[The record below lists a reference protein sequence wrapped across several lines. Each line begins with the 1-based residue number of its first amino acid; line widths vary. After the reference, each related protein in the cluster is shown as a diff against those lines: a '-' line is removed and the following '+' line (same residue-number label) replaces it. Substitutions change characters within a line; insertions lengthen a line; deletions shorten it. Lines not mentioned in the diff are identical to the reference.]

1 MGSSTQHYLGEYYS
15 RYGVFLARHP
25 AAVLVVS
32 LLLVAALLPGLAFLQ
47 VEEDVFYLFS
57 PVHGRWREEK
67 AAVERHFPSGVY
79 GVFLYEIFD
88 RIVHGA
94 GNISSI
100 LHTLPA
106 DERDFDPTRLTSLAR
121 GVDVMF
127 EDLRGESVL
136 KESALREILRFHREA
151 MALEANVSG
160 AVYTFGDLCAQHRG
174 TCLENPLLQAIGYH
188 GENIANLTVTY
199 PLLSRPEG
207 GMAFLGGTLAGL
219 EFQEGELNVVSGAK
233 VFSNTYFL
241 KSQGREDDWRSKVWL
256 REFTLMVNAF
266 QSNVVR
272 VMALTDGWLK
282 DATEGKVAE
291 AKQLV
296 TAGLSVLSVFC
307 MLACLRRGEGWLDTW
322 RRSSP
327 LLGLAGVLSG
337 GFAALSSGGLL
348 GYCGVRISDI
358 AYLAPALVLGVG
370 VDDMFIMLA
379 AWRRTDP
386 ADSLETR
393 AGQALRE
400 AAGTITITSLT
411 NALAFGIGSLSDFPY
426 ARTFC
431 GYTALAML
439 FDYIYQV
446 TFFAALLVFSGKM
459 EYPSS
464 VSLCCHDNVPYSK
477 LQNAGESIKV
487 SNDFDPSILS
497 DYEDDVTFAEV
508 LLDDSPKGR
517 IEVWWERTQR
527 IGMSTIEELD
537 PEFEDS
543 ESLND
548 ADESLS
554 RRLGRAITSKQ
565 TLVWLACVYCTY
577 LFVAGAGIASL
588 EVRDLSRDDWIDRNS
603 PVYAAVECDKKY
615 FSDFYPAVTIVIE
628 GDVDYWNVT
637 TQRTMMRMLSRME
650 ELDHMN
656 DGVATQTWLRHYVS
670 FLKLTRGSS
679 DLGREEFL
687 RALKEEFL
695 STYLF
700 GKYRKDI
707 VFSPNGT
714 IIASRFILAAKG
726 VKGKALAIATLNKNL
741 RDIVDDCPFKAS
753 VFSFVFPIFEQFYY
767 VRETMAKN
775 VITALVSMMLVTLLF
790 VPKPVYSLWI
800 GFCILSIDVGVLGFM
815 SLWGIS
821 LEPVAVSIFTV
832 SIGFSVDYAAHT
844 TVHFAVSQNEGRREK
859 AIRALCE
866 VQLPVVLGAASTALC
881 MLPAGLGST
890 YVFTLLF
897 KVIILV
903 IVIGC
908 AHGLVFLPAAL
919 SVLGPGEKVNTM
931 PSVF

>member
-1 MGSSTQHYLGEYYS
+1 
-15 RYGVFLARHP
+15 
-25 AAVLVVS
+25 
-32 LLLVAALLPGLAFLQ
+32 
-47 VEEDVFYLFS
+47 
-57 PVHGRWREEK
+57 
-67 AAVERHFPSGVY
+67 
-79 GVFLYEIFD
+79 
-88 RIVHGA
+88 
-94 GNISSI
+94 
-100 LHTLPA
+100 
-106 DERDFDPTRLTSLAR
+106 
-121 GVDVMF
+121 MF

-136 KESALREILRFHREA
+136 KESALLEILRFHREA

-160 AVYTFGDLCAQHRG
+160 AVYTFGALCAQHRG
-174 TCLENPLLQAIGYH
+174 TCLENPLLQATGYH

-207 GMAFLGGTLAGL
+207 GMAFLGGALAGL

-241 KSQGREDDWRSKVWL
+241 RSQSRQDDFRSKVWL
-256 REFTLMVNAF
+256 REFTLLVNRF
-266 QSNVVR
+266 KSDVVR
-272 VMALTDGWLK
+272 VMVLTDGWLK

-307 MLACLRRGEGWLDTW
+307 MLACLRRGKGWLGTWSCRCSTCWRLRREEGWLGTW

-386 ADSLETR
+386 GDSLETR

-411 NALAFGIGSLSDFPY
+411 NGLAFGLGSLSDFPY

-446 TFFAALLVFSGKM
+446 TFFAALMVFSGKM

-477 LQNAGESIKV
+477 RQNGGKSAKV
-487 SNDFDPSILS
+487 SNDFDPSIS
-497 DYEDDVTFAEV
+497 NDYEDDVTFDEV

-517 IEVWWERTQR
+517 MELWRERTQR
-527 IGMSTIEELD
+527 MRMSTIEELD
-537 PEFEDS
+537 PELEDS
-543 ESLND
+543 EILND

-577 LFVAGAGIASL
+577 LFVAGAGFASL

-603 PVYAAVECDKKY
+603 PVYAAVECDRKY

-637 TQRTMMRMLSRME
+637 TQRSIMRMLSRME
-650 ELDHMN
+650 DLDHMN
-656 DGVATQTWLRHYVS
+656 DGIATQTWLRHYIS

-679 DLGREEFL
+679 DLGKEEFL
-687 RALKEEFL
+687 RTLKEEFL

-707 VFSPNGT
+707 VFSQNGT
-714 IIASRFILAAKG
+714 IIASRFILAGKG

-775 VITALVSMMLVTLLF
+775 VIAALVSMMLITLLF

-800 GFCILSIDVGVLGFM
+800 GLCILSIDVGVLGFM

-832 SIGFSVDYAAHT
+832 SIGFSVDYAAHI
-844 TVHFAVSQNEGRREK
+844 TVHFAVSQSEGRREK

-881 MLPAGLGST
+881 MLPSGLGST

-931 PSVF
+931 PSV